1 MGRWNFKE
9 VFRRQK
15 NNGLPENANVRNTCE
30 QSGLPD
36 SPAYRT
42 NRGNRGTRA
51 SQGTACQ
58 PIETGMGLGRQTRQ
72 AREEGTDRGRRLPE
86 QGFGRDSSSHFPC
99 GSALVRHLA
108 GDDGCALRNDWS
120 PARDGANLQRR
131 QPGRFVSIAESR
143 KGNDRASI
151 QGLDLRAAFRDRQAH
166 GIRHEGTRSG
176 NDHRQGLSE
185 FDIESVPRTA
195 RARGSGRSARAR
207 ADSAGARR
215 RMLHRRPHDRILDQ
229 IVHAQ
234 GQDNHAW
241 AHHGRVER
249 GRVAQRTGRRSVLRV
264 FSSRHPIAR
273 GDNGL
278 LRKKSSP

>member
-9 VFRRQK
+9 VFGRQK

-58 PIETGMGLGRQTRQ
+58 PLETGMGLGRETRQ

-86 QGFGRDSSSHFPC
+86 QGAGRDSSSRFPR

-108 GDDGCALRNDWS
+108 GDDGWALRNDWNL
-120 PARDGANLQRR
+120 AGNGANLQGR
-131 QPGRFVSIAESR
+131 QPWQFVSIAESR
-143 KGNDRASI
+143 KRNARASI
-151 QGLDLRAAFRDRQAH
+151 QGIALRVAFRDRQAH

-176 NDHRQGLSE
+176 NDHRQLVSE
-185 FDIESVPRTA
+185 FDIESVHRTA
-195 RARGSGRSARAR
+195 RARGSGRGACAR
-207 ADSAGARR
+207 ADSAGARS
-215 RMLHRRPHDRILDQ
+215 RMPHRRPHDRILDQ
-229 IVHAQ
+229 GVHAQ
-234 GQDNHAW
+234 GENNHAG

-249 GRVAQRTGRRSVLRV
+249 GRVAQQTGRSSVLRV
-264 FSSRHPIAR
+264 FFHPTSGCPA
-273 GDNGL
+273 
-278 LRKKSSP
+278 